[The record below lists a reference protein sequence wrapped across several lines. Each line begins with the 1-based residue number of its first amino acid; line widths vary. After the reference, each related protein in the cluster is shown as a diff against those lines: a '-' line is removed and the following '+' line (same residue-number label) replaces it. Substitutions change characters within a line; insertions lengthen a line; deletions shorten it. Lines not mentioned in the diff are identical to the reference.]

1 MSRETSQRI
10 DNLNDL
16 MAPVNDFFLN
26 SAWAERMGDPEI
38 CDFVVGNPHEM
49 PLRGFTDALK
59 KRIEPQNKDWFA
71 YKENEAPAREVVAH
85 SLRRRRDLAFVPED
99 VFLTNGAF
107 AAISVALA
115 AVTDPGD
122 EVIFISPPWFFYE
135 ALIAAA
141 GATPVR
147 VRCNPETFDLDLA
160 AIEEAITERTRAII
174 VNSPN
179 NPTGKIYPAET
190 LKALADLLQEAGEGN
205 GRPLYLLSDEAY
217 CRIVYDGRDFPSPTA
232 FYPRTFLIYT
242 YGKTLLTPG
251 QRLGYVAMPPTMP
264 GRGALREALHAAQL
278 VTGWAFPNALLQHAL
293 PDIEDL
299 SIDVAHLEEKRDRLV
314 RELRAIG
321 YELHVPEGTFYLL
334 VRSPLPDDG
343 AFLELLAAH
352 DVFCLPGSI
361 VECPGYFRI
370 SLTANDAMIEQALP
384 GFARALEE
392 ARQTAV
398 PVGNI

>member
-1 MSRETSQRI
+1 MSGDSSQRI
-10 DNLNDL
+10 DNLIDV

-26 SAWAERMGDPEI
+26 STWAERAGDPEI

-49 PLRGFTDALK
+49 PLRGFTDALRK
-59 KRIEPQNKDWFA
+59 HVEPQNKDWFA
-71 YKENEAPAREVVAH
+71 YKENEAPAREVVAD
-85 SLRRRRDLAFVPED
+85 SLRRRRDMAFVPED

-107 AAISVALA
+107 AAISVVLA

-190 LKALADLLQEAGEGN
+190 LEALADLSQEAGERN

-264 GRGALREALHAAQL
+264 GRDALREALYAAQL

-299 SIDVAHLEEKRDRLV
+299 SIDVVHLEEKRDRLV
-314 RELRAIG
+314 RELRAMG

-343 AFLELLAAH
+343 AFLDLLAAH

-392 ARQTAV
+392 ARETAV
-398 PVGNI
+398 PVGNV